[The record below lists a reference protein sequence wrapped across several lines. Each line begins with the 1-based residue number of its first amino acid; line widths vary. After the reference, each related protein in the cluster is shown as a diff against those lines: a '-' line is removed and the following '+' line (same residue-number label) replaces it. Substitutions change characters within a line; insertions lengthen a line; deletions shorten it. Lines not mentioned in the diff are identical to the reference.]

1 MKTTALCHCRS
12 VKTTALCHCRS
23 DDSLKI
29 VISRV
34 DTTWNSRPVRTAAS
48 IGKSPRQFGH
58 YVMHLGEEASSS
70 PGEQQKTAR
79 RSLLYNKNN
88 TEPTS
93 PKQRHVE
100 MSRPS
105 KRKARSDSSDDEML
119 LTPKRRHLQ
128 GSNGDQCQRGSKV
141 GVRDTDSPR
150 KTPSRSK
157 NTGSSVSGTMVTP
170 SKNQETAQNP
180 RTPTDRSS
188 ETTRTPSRRTSLA
201 TPKTP
206 SGELKS
212 HGSGTPKTPSGR
224 TTSQKGVETP
234 RSSKSKPSSMRSS
247 AVDDRTPGK
256 GRRRTLVSEVVF
268 QSDSTGHVQV
278 ESGETRVSR
287 LRPRYVHQIYVW
299 KLLLVY
305 ISENNFHSIR

>member
-1 MKTTALCHCRS
+1 M
-12 VKTTALCHCRS
+12 KTTALCHCRS

-170 SKNQETAQNP
+170 SKNQETAPNP

-188 ETTRTPSRRTSLA
+188 ETTRTPSRRTSLRA
-201 TPKTP
+201 
-206 SGELKS
+206 
-212 HGSGTPKTPSGR
+212 TPKTPSGR

-234 RSSKSKPSSMRSS
+234 RSSKSKPSSMRSL
-247 AVDDRTPGK
+247 AVDDRMPGK

-268 QSDSTGHVQV
+268 QSDSTGHVRM

>member
-1 MKTTALCHCRS
+1 M
-12 VKTTALCHCRS
+12 LCHCRS

-79 RSLLYNKNN
+79 RSLLYSKNN

-93 PKQRHVE
+93 PKQRHVD
-100 MSRPS
+100 MSRS
-105 KRKARSDSSDDEML
+105 AKRKARSGSSDDDMS
-119 LTPKRRHLQ
+119 LTPKRRHIQ
-128 GSNGDQCQRGSKV
+128 DSNSDQCQRGSKV
-141 GVRDTDSPR
+141 AVRDTDSPR

-157 NTGSSVSGTMVTP
+157 KT
-170 SKNQETAQNP
+170 ETAQNQK
-180 RTPTDRSS
+180 TPTDRRS
-188 ETTRTPSRRTSLA
+188 ETVTTPRSKKSHRSS

-206 SGELKS
+206 SGEITS
-212 HGSGTPKTPSGR
+212 RVSGTPKTPSGR
-224 TTSQKGVETP
+224 TTSQKGIETP
-234 RSSKSKPSSMRSS
+234 RSSKSRPSSRRSL

-256 GRRRTLVSEVVF
+256 GRRRTLLSEVVF
-268 QSDSTGHVQV
+268 QSDSAGRVQV
-278 ESGETRVSR
+278 ETGETRVSR
-287 LRPRYVHQIYVW
+287 LRPR
-299 KLLLVY
+299 
-305 ISENNFHSIR
+305 